1 MTKAEL
7 IKKWQSDLQT
17 YCSEDVY
24 TRNQLEALFG
34 RLCGVMASEL
44 FEGGEVSL
52 PDMGKL
58 SAVRS
63 KARDGRNPKTGEKLH
78 IPARLRVVF
87 KPSKAFKEL
96 LN

>member
-7 IKKWQSDLQT
+7 IKKWQE
-17 YCSEDVY
+17 SESVHHGTAY
-24 TRNQLEALFG
+24 PVNQLEVLFG
-34 RLCGVMASEL
+34 CLCGVMSSEL

-52 PDMGKL
+52 PGMGKL
-58 SAVRS
+58 SAVHT

-78 IPARLRVVF
+78 IPARLRVTF
-87 KPSKAFKEL
+87 KPSKAFREL